1 MTATRPPERET
12 GPALEAEGPVR
23 WQQRKS
29 ARTRLAMLEAGIDCL
44 VERGHG
50 GLSAS
55 LVAERAGVSRGA
67 MHHHFATRMELVAGL
82 VDHVF
87 HKRLADFLAA
97 YAAAL
102 AAHGAG
108 QGEEALVEIGSDLHW
123 KSVETREYAAYV
135 ELAVAARTD
144 PELDQLLEP
153 ALRRYDAL
161 WRQEMIRFHPQW
173 EAHWEAMQ
181 LANDFTIA
189 AHLGLLLQRPAF
201 GEERLER
208 VRNLVRAVNRR
219 LHDTPRTRAECPTEE
234 G

>member
-1 MTATRPPERET
+1 MKNMAAMRLSGGEPAVAGEAPP
-12 GPALEAEGPVR
+12 APVR

-44 VERGHG
+44 VERGYA

-87 HKRLADFLAA
+87 HKRLADFLDG
-97 YAAAL
+97 YARAVAD
-102 AAHGAG
+102 HGEAG
-108 QGEEALVEIGSDLHW
+108 LVEIGSDLHW

-144 PELDQLLEP
+144 PELDQLLDP
-153 ALRRYDAL
+153 ALRRYDEL
-161 WRQEMIRFHPQW
+161 WRREMRRFLPQW
-173 EAHWEAMQ
+173 EAHWQAMQ

-201 GEERLER
+201 GEERVER
-208 VRNLVRAVNRR
+208 VRRLVREVNRR
-219 LHDTPRTRAECPTEE
+219 LHDSL
-234 G
+234 

>member
-1 MTATRPPERET
+1 MKNMSAMRMPEREA
-12 GPALEAEGPVR
+12 GWAEEAAVPLR
-23 WQQRKS
+23 WQQQKS
-29 ARTRLAMLEAGIDCL
+29 ARTRLAMLEAAVDCL
-44 VERGHG
+44 VERGYG

-87 HKRLADFLAA
+87 HKRLADFLDG
-97 YAAAL
+97 YARAVAE
-102 AAHGAG
+102 HG
-108 QGEEALVEIGSDLHW
+108 EDRLVEIGSDLHW

-153 ALRRYDAL
+153 ALRRYDEL
-161 WRQEMIRFHPQW
+161 WQREMQWLLPKWQE
-173 EAHWEAMQ
+173 HWDMMQ

-189 AHLGLLLQRPAF
+189 AHLGLLLQRQAF
-201 GEERLER
+201 GEERADR
-208 VRNLVRAVNRR
+208 VRKLVRDVNRR
-219 LHDTPRTRAECPTEE
+219 LHDRP
-234 G
+234 